1 MCICIKSPG
10 DSGRPPP
17 SPRELVPGS
26 AAACSSHFLWQ
37 VAPPEFPKGTQL
49 SPCRQGKQSLTPYQR
64 FALQRCGISFLT
76 PRVSSSSNIN
86 TPTCFQ
92 PFPGMSPISTHTTP
106 APPSVCGSCQTQQCG
121 GHNPPS
127 QPRSQRRPEDKDLQ
141 GAFHNMVSYPVNTAV
156 TSGRSVSIQPVLDEK
171 L

>member
-26 AAACSSHFLWQ
+26 AAACPSHLLWQ

-64 FALQRCGISFLT
+64 FALQRCRISFLT

-92 PFPGMSPISTHTTP
+92 PFPGMSPISTHTIP
-106 APPSVCGSCQTQQCG
+106 APHLSVVLVKHSSVVGITLPASQDHNADQRIRTSRVHFTTWSVILKTQQ
-121 GHNPPS
+121 
-127 QPRSQRRPEDKDLQ
+127 
-141 GAFHNMVSYPVNTAV
+141 
-156 TSGRSVSIQPVLDEK
+156 
-171 L
+171 